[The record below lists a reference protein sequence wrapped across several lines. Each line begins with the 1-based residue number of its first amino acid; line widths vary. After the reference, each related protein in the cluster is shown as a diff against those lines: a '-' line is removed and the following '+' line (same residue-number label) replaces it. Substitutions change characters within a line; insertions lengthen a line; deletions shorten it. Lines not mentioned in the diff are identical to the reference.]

1 MDSEQKLMLYRIV
14 QEQINNCL
22 KYADASTIEVQ
33 VTMEDS
39 RAGICVRD
47 NGKGFDPSQL
57 REGTGMRNI
66 RSRLELFQGE
76 VKFLSRPGEGCT
88 LQAHFPLKANH

>member
-1 MDSEQKLMLYRIV
+1 
-14 QEQINNCL
+14 
-22 KYADASTIEVQ
+22 
-33 VTMEDS
+33 
-39 RAGICVRD
+39 
-47 NGKGFDPSQL
+47 
-57 REGTGMRNI
+57 MRNI